1 MTDPAAITM
10 TGTTG
15 SNPPYYTAANW
26 DKPLGIARDGHLIMG
41 PYKDSSGTRY
51 DCTNRDV
58 CNGAFVGDQ
67 YVYVGS
73 ETFPYVV
80 GCWGPG
86 PDPEYKPCC
95 STNGCGT
102 TDCGS
107 ADGAFELG
115 VKAAVS
121 ASIAAFALF

>member
-1 MTDPAAITM
+1 
-10 TGTTG
+10 
-15 SNPPYYTAANW
+15 
-26 DKPLGIARDGHLIMG
+26 MG
-41 PYKDSSGTRY
+41 PYKDASGTRY

-86 PDPEYKPCC
+86 PDPQYKPCC